1 MRQNRQDRESTERL
15 DREARTENLAEV
27 RRCGEKISAKNAV
40 LGKKIAKKTIG
51 HGNFDDILSARGAF
65 VCQPPFIRR
74 RRKGDANNGEAVKLN
89 RISFRKS
96 MLHHDHGI
104 HWVSSQEISLSR
116 RLAYVKGIS

>member
-1 MRQNRQDRESTERL
+1 MGKKYRQKMLSWE
-15 DREARTENLAEV
+15 
-27 RRCGEKISAKNAV
+27 
-40 LGKKIAKKTIG
+40 KKIAKKTIG